1 LEVAKIENMYKYI
14 EVIED
19 ETKEAVLR
27 MDVTEK
33 SDRTIERVWSGL
45 SLNLN
50 HDKFTITENESE
62 TELPTPISR

>member
-1 LEVAKIENMYKYI
+1 MYKYI

>member
-1 LEVAKIENMYKYI
+1 MYKYI

-19 ETKEAVLR
+19 ETKEAILR

-50 HDKFTITENESE
+50 HDKFTITERESE
-62 TELPTPISR
+62 TELPTPIKM

>member
-1 LEVAKIENMYKYI
+1 MYKYI

-19 ETKEAVLR
+19 ETKEAILR